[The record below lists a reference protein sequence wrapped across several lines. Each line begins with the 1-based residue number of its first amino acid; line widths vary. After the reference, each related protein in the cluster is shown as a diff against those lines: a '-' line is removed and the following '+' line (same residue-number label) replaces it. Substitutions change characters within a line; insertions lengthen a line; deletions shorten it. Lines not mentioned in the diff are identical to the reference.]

1 LLVAKRELEYS
12 HIEEK
17 RKKNIR
23 TTNKKKNNMAVYRL
37 MLMFFAIIGLA
48 LSLII
53 LHRYAQITKLKL
65 EITELQA
72 QKIRLEEEKDD
83 LLAELE
89 AIKSSTKIEE
99 DAFTKL
105 GMIYPEEGQV
115 VYVEVEEP
123 IITSENETEDFNLI
137 AVIKN
142 VVNFTLSLFKGV

>member
-1 LLVAKRELEYS
+1 MLVAKRELEYS

>member
-1 LLVAKRELEYS
+1 MLVAKRKLEYS

>member
-1 LLVAKRELEYS
+1 
-12 HIEEK
+12 
-17 RKKNIR
+17 
-23 TTNKKKNNMAVYRL
+23 MAVYRL